1 MSDPARLV
9 MPALRWRRATGFE
22 HERSKIDAC
31 LRAGV
36 GGFIL
41 FGGTVD
47 AVRRLNCELVQQAGR
62 PLLLA
67 GDFER
72 GPGQQV
78 QGLTEM
84 PPPLA
89 LGAVDDTAATRR
101 AAEITAWELRS
112 VGFNWAFAPV
122 ADLDLEPEN
131 PIVQT
136 RSFGADPATVAGHV
150 AAWIDG
156 CQKGGVLATAKH
168 YPGHGRTTQDSH
180 ETLPVL
186 STTLAELERT
196 DLLPF
201 RVAVR
206 AGVASVM
213 AGFVAFPQWDATGA
227 AASLSTP
234 ILRYLRDPLG
244 FEGLVVTDAFIMA
257 GATARESADA
267 AALRAIASGCD
278 VLLYPEDPIRTIRY
292 LQDIIGHV
300 HGTNPIEASLARY
313 EAAVARASSATS
325 PKDVDVA
332 AHSNFAAHLAD
343 RAVRMVRGMP
353 PSLRSPVEVLLV
365 DDDVGGPYAVGP
377 RDVLTRDLVARGA
390 VRTPG
395 TKVLLVYSEPRSWKG
410 RASFGERSRAA
421 LEREAP
427 SAAVVVLF
435 GHPRL
440 APLIPGNA
448 PVVCCWHGQPLMQRA
463 AARWVVDR
471 MV

>member
-1 MSDPARLV
+1 MSGVARLV
-9 MPALRWRRATGFE
+9 MPALRWRRATGFD

-47 AVRRLNCELVQQAGR
+47 VVRRLNRDLVQQAGR

-101 AAEITAWELRS
+101 AAEITALELRS

-136 RSFGADPATVAGHV
+136 RSFGADSTRVAGHV

-156 CQKGGVLATAKH
+156 CQRAGVLATAKH

-186 STTLAELERT
+186 NTTLAELERT

-213 AGFVAFPQWDATGA
+213 AGFVAFPNWDASGA
-227 AASLSTP
+227 AASLSAP

-244 FEGLVVTDAFIMA
+244 FDGLVVTDAFIMA
-257 GATARESADA
+257 GATARQA
-267 AALRAIASGCD
+267 ATEAAVTAIATGCD
-278 VLLYPEDPIRTIRY
+278 VLLYPDDPLGTVSALERAAGGTIPSARI
-292 LQDIIGHV
+292 DD
-300 HGTNPIEASLARY
+300 ALARY
-313 EAAVARASSATS
+313 ERTLGRIATGPANSTEQREHAR
-325 PKDVDVA
+325 
-332 AHSNFAAHLAD
+332 FADHLAD

-353 PSLRSPVEVLLV
+353 PSLRSPVEVSIV

-377 RDVLTRDLVARGA
+377 RNVITQELVARGA

-410 RASFGERSRAA
+410 RASFGERSMIA
-421 LEREAP
+421 LAREAP

-448 PVVCCWHGQPLMQRA
+448 PVVCCWHGQALMQRA
-463 AARWVVDR
+463 AARWVVNR
-471 MV
+471 LT